1 MKKLLLVSAVGLAL
15 SGCGGGSGGGNSD
28 NNGGSVTPPTVVNT
42 VTGSIDAVNTDKN
55 SITVNGRE
63 FVVGK
68 AMFNNEQVSNFVVS
82 SSLKDMTVQVDTAA
96 VKQTATVTLEPT
108 MTGEIS
114 AINHVTKTFTINGVE
129 LHFTG
134 LSSEIGLN
142 DWVMVSSLP
151 VAPTAENGNQSYKV
165 LSVIKFDMD
174 GVRVDEIEGQ
184 VSNINANENTFKIG
198 AITVSYPHVDNL
210 TNGLWVEVEGTFN
223 TNNKQ
228 FVATDVEIESYD
240 NQVGDNE
247 VEGVV
252 TWVNNDKSAFE
263 LNNRGTFTVSPSTQF
278 EDGSKQ
284 DLKAG
289 GEVEVIYSSKSGQ
302 LVALEVEF
310 EKPEWGDDN
319 DDLWEQHEFECSG
332 LVVNYSE
339 HPVGVSATFDIEEL
353 SPNEN
358 HGVDCHNITINKSN
372 AVFEDGLSF
381 SNLQNKEVEVEGI
394 TINGQKVALEV
405 EAWEAN
411 D

>member
-15 SGCGGGSGGGNSD
+15 SGCGGGSGGGNND
-28 NNGGSVTPPTVVNT
+28 NNGGSVTPPAKVNT
-42 VTGSIDAVNTDKN
+42 VTGSIDAVNTAKN

-82 SSLKDMTVQVDTAA
+82 SSLKDMTVQVDTSA

-108 MTGEIS
+108 MTGEIT
-114 AINHVTKTFTINGVE
+114 AIDHVKNTFTINGLE
-129 LHFTG
+129 LHFAG

-184 VSNINANENTFKIG
+184 VSSINANDNTFKIG
-198 AITVSYPHVDNL
+198 AITISYSNIDNL
-210 TNGLWVEVEGTFN
+210 TNGLWVEVEGTFDESS
-223 TNNKQ
+223 KK
-228 FVATDVEIESYD
+228 FIATEVEIDGYD
-240 NQVGDNE
+240 NQIGENE
-247 VEGVV
+247 VEGIV
-252 TWVNNDKSAFE
+252 TWVSKDKSAFE
-263 LNNRGTFTVSPSTQF
+263 LNSRGTFTVSPITQF

-284 DLKAG
+284 NLKLG
-289 GEVEVIYSSKSGQ
+289 GEVEVVYSNKSGQ

-310 EKPEWGDDN
+310 ENTGDDN
-319 DDLWEQHEFECSG
+319 DDLWEQNEFECSG

-339 HPVGVSATFDIEEL
+339 HPVGVSASFDIEDL

-358 HGVDCHNITINKSN
+358 HGVDCRNITINKSN
-372 AVFEDGLSF
+372 AVFEDNLSF
-381 SNLQNKEVEVEGI
+381 NNLNNEKVEVEGI

-405 EAWEAN
+405 EAWEA
-411 D
+411 DD